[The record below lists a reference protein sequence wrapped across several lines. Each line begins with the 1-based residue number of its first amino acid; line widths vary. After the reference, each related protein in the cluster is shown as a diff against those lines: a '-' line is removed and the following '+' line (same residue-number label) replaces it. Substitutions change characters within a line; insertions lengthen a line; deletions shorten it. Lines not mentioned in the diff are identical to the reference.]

1 MKKSIYTSYDELP
14 LLLNVKQLVDLMGVS
29 DSSIYEL
36 IQEDDFPSLRIGK
49 RIVVPKEELR
59 KWIATHERS
68 VGMLNTPYVK
78 KDTIKNFF
86 PVPNAVFDLGLH
98 HMEINI
104 YAYLLRIED
113 RRTYQCLVSYPTI
126 ARKLGISVNT
136 VAKYVAALEE
146 HGLIRTEHTEIITK
160 DGHKRNG
167 CLRYTILP
175 IKNALDLCYKRQLEK
190 AEQALE
196 RQRTQANAER
206 LGIQFVP
213 ADDER
218 SA

>member
-1 MKKSIYTSYDELP
+1 MDC
-14 LLLNVKQLVDLMGVS
+14 
-29 DSSIYEL
+29 
-36 IQEDDFPSLRIGK
+36 R
-49 RIVVPKEELR
+49 
-59 KWIATHERS
+59 THERG

-98 HMEINI
+98 HMEISI

-113 RRTYQCLVSYPTI
+113 RRTYQCIVSYPTI
-126 ARKLGISVNT
+126 AKKLGISVNT

-175 IKNALDLCYKRQLEK
+175 IEKEALYQAISALPTKSRSLVQSLFFEGLSEYEYADMLGVSRAAIHKRKMRILRVLK
-190 AEQALE
+190 KTL
-196 RQRTQANAER
+196 RKFKF
-206 LGIQFVP
+206 GGC
-213 ADDER
+213 
-218 SA
+218 

>member
-1 MKKSIYTSYDELP
+1 MDC
-14 LLLNVKQLVDLMGVS
+14 
-29 DSSIYEL
+29 
-36 IQEDDFPSLRIGK
+36 R
-49 RIVVPKEELR
+49 
-59 KWIATHERS
+59 THERG

-78 KDTIKNFF
+78 KDTIKNYF

-98 HMEINI
+98 HMEISI
-104 YAYLLRIED
+104 YAYLLRIEN
-113 RRTYQCLVSYPTI
+113 RRTYQCIVSYPTI
-126 ARKLGISVNT
+126 AKKLGISVNT
-136 VAKYVAALEE
+136 VAKYVVALEE
-146 HGLIRTEHTEIITK
+146 HGLIRTERTEIITK
-160 DGHKRNG
+160 DGRKHNG

-190 AEQALE
+190 ASQALE